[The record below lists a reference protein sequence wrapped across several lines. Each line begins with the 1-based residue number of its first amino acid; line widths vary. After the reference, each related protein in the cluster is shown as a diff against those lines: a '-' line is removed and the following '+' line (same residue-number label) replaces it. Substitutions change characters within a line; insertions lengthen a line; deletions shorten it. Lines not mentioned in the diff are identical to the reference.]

1 MSLRD
6 PILSNSDSDV
16 GILTTTFWKT
26 IALEKNE
33 DTHVADFK
41 YWNENKNPSDKIQAQ
56 RWMWPLGLTDIIY
69 LNVNH
74 IYPIIPPH
82 YGTLSMSY
90 GISHI

>member
-6 PILSNSDSDV
+6 LILSNSDSDV

-26 IALEKNE
+26 IELEKND
-33 DTHVADFK
+33 DTHPADFK
-41 YWNENKNPSDKIQAQ
+41 YWNENKYLNESEKIFK
-56 RWMWPLGLTDIIY
+56 LIY

-74 IYPIIPPH
+74 IYPIIQPH
-82 YGTLSMSY
+82 YGILSMSC